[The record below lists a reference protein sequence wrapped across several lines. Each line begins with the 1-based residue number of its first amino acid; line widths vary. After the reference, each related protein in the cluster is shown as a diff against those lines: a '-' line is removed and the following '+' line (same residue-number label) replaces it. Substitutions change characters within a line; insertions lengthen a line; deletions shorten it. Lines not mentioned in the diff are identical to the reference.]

1 MPFIIRKNA
10 QIVKTA
16 GDWQPIPIDE
26 VRRYRKLFV
35 QRHQDLLTG
44 PTPMNL
50 QRDFLSLTI
59 DFKFFNT
66 LVQQATIG
74 HYLVAHFVCDP
85 VDNGF
90 ENINLAFCIKEK
102 DTAGVKD
109 RIVGKIYNSQ
119 GLIITE
125 DAFCKARGNY
135 NGRLQQI
142 LKSSTQFANDRKGRA
157 HEITEEM
164 KTRVNEMGLV
174 DDKVYIYFIV
184 DDHLPGADSISVLY
198 SDSEINFETIE
209 ALVEKGVVMSG
220 LSIIFDA
227 YDHGTACCPIG

>member
-35 QRHQDLLTG
+35 ERHQRLLRI
-44 PTPMNL
+44 PAPMDL

-66 LVQQATIG
+66 LVQQAAIG

-85 VDNGF
+85 EDRGF
-90 ENINLAFCIKEK
+90 ENIDIALCIKEK
-102 DTAGVKD
+102 GTDGLKD
-109 RIVGKIYNSQ
+109 RIVGKIFNSK
-119 GLIITE
+119 GMVITE
-125 DAFCKARGNY
+125 EAFCKARGNY
-135 NGRLQQI
+135 NARLQQI
-142 LKSSTQFANDRKGRA
+142 LRGSGEFANDRKGRA
-157 HEITEEM
+157 HEVTEEM
-164 KTRVNEMGLV
+164 QTRVNEMGLV

-184 DDHLPGADSISVLY
+184 DDHLQGADSISVVFA
-198 SDSEINFETIE
+198 DSEINFETIE
-209 ALVEKGVVMSG
+209 SLVDKGVVMSG

>member
-10 QIVKTA
+10 QIAKTA
-16 GDWQPIPIDE
+16 GHWQPIPIDE
-26 VRRYRKLFV
+26 VRHYRKLFV
-35 QRHQDLLTG
+35 ERHQRLLTG

-50 QRDFLSLTI
+50 QNDFLSLTV
-59 DFKFFNT
+59 DFRFFNT

-85 VDNGF
+85 ADQGF
-90 ENINLAFCIKEK
+90 ENIDLAFCIKEK
-102 DTAGVKD
+102 GTGGSND
-109 RIVGKIYNSQ
+109 RIVGKIYTSQ
-119 GLIITE
+119 GLIIAE
-125 DAFCKARGNY
+125 DVFCKARGNY

-142 LKSSTQFANDRKGRA
+142 LRSSNEFANDRKGRA
-157 HEITEEM
+157 HEVTEEM
-164 KTRVNEMGLV
+164 KTKVNEMGLV

-209 ALVEKGVVMSG
+209 ALVDKGVVTSG
-220 LSIIFDA
+220 LSAIFDA